1 VIMQAR
7 PLSSA
12 LGAEIQEL
20 DLSQPLSRSQV
31 ADIKALWNQY
41 HVMLFRGQQLSPEQM
56 IRFSANFGPLE
67 RHDNY
72 LDELRYA
79 EYPELLRVKT
89 TQVAGRRVT
98 FGQQWHSDLSYTL
111 RPALGS
117 VLHCLAIPEVG
128 GDTLFSNMIAAYEA
142 LSPTMQRIV
151 EDLECVHDYSFGKA
165 HRDGSPEYL
174 AAARKRNPPVIQK
187 VVRVHPET
195 GRKALFVN
203 EWACSRIVGMT
214 NEEGRGLIDFLCRH
228 STRDEFTFRQTWHVG
243 DVLMWD
249 NRATVHMALADY
261 RDGAAREMMR
271 TSISGAPFGRLLEA
285 EAA

>member
-1 VIMQAR
+1 MRVRLLA
-7 PLSSA
+7 SA
-12 LGAEIQEL
+12 LGAEIQGI
-20 DLSQPLSRSQV
+20 DLSQPLPASTVEELQSAWSQHLV
-31 ADIKALWNQY
+31 L
-41 HVMLFRGQQLSPEQM
+41 LFRGQRLSPEQL
-56 IRFSANFGPLE
+56 IRFSACFGPLE

-72 LDELRYA
+72 LGELRYA

-89 TQVAGRRVT
+89 TVVAGRRVT

-117 VLHCLAIPEVG
+117 VLHCLAIPDVG
-128 GDTLFSNMIAAYEA
+128 GDTLFANMIAAYDA

-165 HRDGSPEYL
+165 HRDGSPEHL
-174 AAARKRNPPVIQK
+174 AAARQRNPPVIQK
-187 VVRVHPET
+187 VVRAHPGT
-195 GRKALFVN
+195 GRKAIFVN
-203 EWACSRIVGMT
+203 EWASSRIVGMT

-228 STRDEFTFRQTWHVG
+228 STREEFTFRQTWRVG

-261 RDGAAREMMR
+261 PDDAIREMMR
-271 TSISGAPFGRLLEA
+271 TSISGEPFGRPLV
-285 EAA
+285 AAAA